1 MQVRRVVP
9 VATDR
14 DIVAAREIGK
24 AVARELGFDGVDL
37 VVIATA
43 ISEVARNIISYAVRG
58 EVEVAELRN
67 GHRRGIEMVARDRGP
82 GIADVERAMQ
92 DGYST
97 GGGLGLGLP
106 GSRRLVDEFSIESS
120 TGGGGTTVTMRK
132 WLG

>member
-1 MQVRRVVP
+1 

-43 ISEVARNIISYAVRG
+43 ISEVARNIISYAVHG

>member
-1 MQVRRVVP
+1 MQVRKVVP

-43 ISEVARNIISYAVRG
+43 ISEVARNIISYAVCG
-58 EVEVAELRN
+58 EVEVTEAGN
-67 GHRRGIEMVARDRGP
+67 GQRHGIEIVARDHGP

-106 GSRRLVDEFSIESS
+106 GCRRLVDEFSIESW

-132 WLG
+132 WLN